1 MASTSS
7 YDYWWPYPAWGAT
20 TAEGAATAVPLAS
33 TPAPSLVTISVTDSA
48 LSSVVHP
55 VATSSA
61 STTSSGSIIR
71 ITALPPSNGTSS
83 QKSTAYSHSGFDI
96 AYLAP
101 LFAVLA
107 AIAGALFT
115 WYLLRWQVRRRDKQ
129 GHGSSIL
136 HSGPRYAPPPGFTE
150 DSAPQGSSS
159 SGSATESSKL
169 LRGRTD
175 SKKEGW
181 LARAFSRSSRHS
193 QAMSAA
199 APVTPISVVGRQ
211 LSSRVPRTS
220 MNNLYSAVEDDANSE
235 DAGAMPMDSNG
246 PERSGTRLPGQ
257 IASPELLSPGDD
269 DVPYDTLRHKSI
281 RRAIME
287 RLKFG
292 TLRRPAKDKA
302 EYLPDVETGRVPGT
316 PVRRVSSRRG
326 HRRNDPDFNVEDLQ
340 RAGSAGNP
348 SRANSLMREM
358 AGRPPILSPPGF
370 RIIEED
376 TEADMHGADHEH
388 GHLLGRDRL
397 EDGSEG
403 GTPAR
408 ENPAWKWIASWSPS
422 PSIRTEDSYTAL
434 PVKRSPTK
442 RSGPVACAPSL
453 SRTDEYPPVAPPLA
467 RVDSSVLPSSPPQV
481 MSPPLHSQL
490 FFSEFGSTPSL
501 DLQVSADRYN
511 APGGSAPTPE
521 RRANKLHTRREPDP
535 LPFPSTSTSSP
546 YRGRLKKPHHW
557 HVVPLSPP
565 MPSSPEVVALYHPRH
580 APDFPAT
587 ASPAADE
594 KVDAERLLVRQ
605 SALDKVGEIV
615 SRGLSQRDLANAP
628 GTGES
633 IVEVDALPGL
643 AADRITRMEARD
655 GFSAAAAIGD
665 GIEQRLGLLRAEESA
680 TIERHVLRCYLH
692 GFEILDRLIQSQ
704 CCASDRPTAVPAF
717 SVVPPGRNPTKSTAP
732 TDRSEIRPFRPQESR
747 NPRDMSPPVAVVR
760 ALVCSTK
767 QMNIE
772 RPSPATVRNGE
783 VGKMCGAA
791 LGGVGGNSRYGSRTS
806 GTAVH
811 YGT

>member
-292 TLRRPAKDKA
+292 SLRRPAKDKA

-348 SRANSLMREM
+348 SRATSLMREM

-422 PSIRTEDSYTAL
+422 PSIRTVRVGTPRISTTLETFPSIALRLSSERGVETPLRSAPVPVTASRYVNGEATVDIGMA
-434 PVKRSPTK
+434 PYESWTGKRSRK
-442 RSGPVACAPSL
+442 H
-453 SRTDEYPPVAPPLA
+453 SRASKMIFGVLGLA
-467 RVDSSVLPSSPPQV
+467 ALAS
-481 MSPPLHSQL
+481 
-490 FFSEFGSTPSL
+490 
-501 DLQVSADRYN
+501 
-511 APGGSAPTPE
+511 
-521 RRANKLHTRREPDP
+521 
-535 LPFPSTSTSSP
+535 
-546 YRGRLKKPHHW
+546 
-557 HVVPLSPP
+557 PLSPTP
-565 MPSSPEVVALYHPRH
+565 NNALSPTYDPR
-580 APDFPAT
+580 APCSAHTPIFSPWLQSLRVHSVDPLTSPWLPNRRGSDGLWAFPQ
-587 ASPAADE
+587 SP
-594 KVDAERLLVRQ
+594 RGVR
-605 SALDKVGEIV
+605 
-615 SRGLSQRDLANAP
+615 
-628 GTGES
+628 
-633 IVEVDALPGL
+633 
-643 AADRITRMEARD
+643 
-655 GFSAAAAIGD
+655 
-665 GIEQRLGLLRAEESA
+665 
-680 TIERHVLRCYLH
+680 C
-692 GFEILDRLIQSQ
+692 
-704 CCASDRPTAVPAF
+704 
-717 SVVPPGRNPTKSTAP
+717 
-732 TDRSEIRPFRPQESR
+732 
-747 NPRDMSPPVAVVR
+747 
-760 ALVCSTK
+760 
-767 QMNIE
+767 
-772 RPSPATVRNGE
+772 
-783 VGKMCGAA
+783 
-791 LGGVGGNSRYGSRTS
+791 
-806 GTAVH
+806 
-811 YGT
+811 